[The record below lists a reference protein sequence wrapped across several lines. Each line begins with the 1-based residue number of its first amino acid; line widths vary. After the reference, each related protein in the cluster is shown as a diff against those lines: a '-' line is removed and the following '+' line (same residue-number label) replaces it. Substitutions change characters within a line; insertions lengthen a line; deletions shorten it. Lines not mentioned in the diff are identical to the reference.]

1 MPKSAFPPRRNYARR
16 TGRAPFFDLPFVSH
30 AGKGQHSNWHV
41 PSMQDYAEACGL
53 GREYAAHLLQYLKD
67 NPDSVG
73 SNLLGHI
80 AKHIDFTDTSVAKGC
95 WVGFFTH
102 LERVLHHGASSIDVF
117 ADVDEVKAHYARLL
131 RVHP

>member
-1 MPKSAFPPRRNYARR
+1 MRLGPRIRR
-16 TGRAPFFDLPFVSH
+16 TF
-30 AGKGQHSNWHV
+30 
-41 PSMQDYAEACGL
+41 
-53 GREYAAHLLQYLKD
+53 LQYLKD

-102 LERVLHHGASSIDVF
+102 LERVLHHGASSSDVF
-117 ADVDEVKAHYARLL
+117 ADVDEVKAHYARLVAA
-131 RVHP
+131 RDDGGRR